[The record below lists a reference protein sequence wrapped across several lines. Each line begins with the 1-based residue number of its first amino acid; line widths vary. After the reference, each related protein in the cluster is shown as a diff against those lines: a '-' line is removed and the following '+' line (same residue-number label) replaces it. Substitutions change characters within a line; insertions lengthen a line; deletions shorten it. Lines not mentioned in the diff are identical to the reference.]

1 MSMSQFNLDKV
12 LSVIPYMPDI
22 SGILDGDFHIIQTKD
37 ELSVSSNLNIDNMVY
52 ESVRWEMSVLNSFT
66 CQRATVL
73 IM

>member
-1 MSMSQFNLDKV
+1 MSQFNLDKV